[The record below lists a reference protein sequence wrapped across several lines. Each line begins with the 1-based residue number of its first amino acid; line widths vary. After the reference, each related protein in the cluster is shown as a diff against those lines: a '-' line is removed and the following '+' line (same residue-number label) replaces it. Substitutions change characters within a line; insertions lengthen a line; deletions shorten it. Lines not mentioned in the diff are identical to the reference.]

1 MNDSARSEEI
11 EQLKARL
18 GQYEAA
24 FASAAPRLAA
34 FKQLEELAKSKGST
48 PEAVAIDASMSV
60 LRDQEAELEHSIEKL
75 NTDREVAR
83 EELSATLRH
92 KKEVGDE
99 MTLIQN
105 EHDTLAYEVSELISE
120 IESIRVDA
128 IRLMKERSALQL
140 EVEAL
145 RNERAAVDLDAPT
158 IERRAPIVEDVEVVP
173 APVKTEV
180 TDLDGFEDD
189 DAFSRFIEV
198 DRGPDKAR
206 DWFVG

>member
-1 MNDSARSEEI
+1 MPVNDSDRSDEI
-11 EQLKARL
+11 EELKTRL
-18 GQYEAA
+18 AQYEKAFAVARPKIAA
-24 FASAAPRLAA
+24 FQR
-34 FKQLEELAKSKGST
+34 LEELAEAQGTT
-48 PEAVAIDASMSV
+48 PEAMAAEAAIAV
-60 LRDQEAELEHSIEKL
+60 QKEQEAELRQSIERL
-75 NTDREVAR
+75 NTDREIAR
-83 EELSATLRH
+83 EELSVTLKH

-105 EHDTLAYEVSELISE
+105 EHDSLAYEVSELISE

-145 RNERAAVDLDAPT
+145 RNERAAVDHEEPVIEVNDQPAAADA
-158 IERRAPIVEDVEVVP
+158 V
-173 APVKTEV
+173 PVKTEV
-180 TDLDGFEDD
+180 SDLDAFEPD

-198 DRGPDKAR
+198 DRGKDKAR

>member
-11 EQLKARL
+11 EQLKTRL
-18 GQYEAA
+18 GQYEKA

-34 FKQLEELAKSKGST
+34 FKQLEEMAKSKGTT
-48 PEAVAIDASMSV
+48 PEAVALDAAMAV
-60 LRDQEAELEHSIEKL
+60 MREQEAELRLSVEKL
-75 NTDREVAR
+75 DADREVAR

-92 KKEVGDE
+92 KKELGDE

-145 RNERAAVDLDAPT
+145 RNERATADEL
-158 IERRAPIVEDVEVVP
+158 APIGMVADVAPAAEAHVP
-173 APVKTEV
+173 GKTDME
-180 TDLDGFEDD
+180 TELDGFEDD

-198 DRGPDKAR
+198 DRGKDKAR

>member
-1 MNDSARSEEI
+1 MPVNDNDRSDEI
-11 EQLKARL
+11 EQLKTRL
-18 GQYEAA
+18 GQYEKAFAAARPKIAA
-24 FASAAPRLAA
+24 FQR
-34 FKQLEELAKSKGST
+34 LEELAEAQGTT
-48 PEAVAIDASMSV
+48 PEAMAAEAAIAV
-60 LRDQEAELEHSIEKL
+60 QKEQQAELRQSVERL
-75 NTDREVAR
+75 NTDREIAR
-83 EELSATLRH
+83 EELSVTLKH
-92 KKEVGDE
+92 KKKVGDE

-105 EHDTLAYEVSELISE
+105 EHDSLAYEVSELISE

-145 RNERAAVDLDAPT
+145 RNERAAVDYEEPV
-158 IERRAPIVEDVEVVP
+158 IEVDDHPAVADVV
-173 APVKTEV
+173 PVKTEV
-180 TDLDGFEDD
+180 SDLDAFEPD